1 VSGVFLQFDGRPPGL
16 IWNYDRIELI
26 TDGIVHIVG
35 FGLALVGATALVLLS
50 QPLSPELR
58 AATAIY
64 GAGLVTMLGVSAA
77 YNLWPISPRKWW
89 LRRFDHSA
97 IFIFIASTYTPL
109 IARMKLDNA
118 TLGLLAGVWV
128 VSALGVILKV
138 GLPGRFDR
146 FSIGLC
152 LLLGSSGMLIYD
164 SAILALPNSALWLI
178 AIGGGLYSIGV
189 IFHVWETLRFQNF
202 IWHTFVLLAAICHY
216 TAIFNCVVLTTT

>member
-1 VSGVFLQFDGRPPGL
+1 V

-26 TDGIVHIVG
+26 TDGIVHVAG
-35 FGLALVGATALVLLS
+35 LALALVGATALVLMS
-50 QPLSPELR
+50 QPLGTDLR
-58 AATAIY
+58 SASVVIY
-64 GAGLVTMLGVSAA
+64 GAGLVTMVGFSAA

-109 IARMKLDNA
+109 IARMNLDNA

-128 VSALGVILKV
+128 VAALGVILKV
-138 GLPGRFDR
+138 SLPGRFDR

-164 SAILALPNSALWLI
+164 SAIVALPSSALWLI
-178 AIGGGLYSIGV
+178 AMGGVLYSTGV
-189 IFHVWETLRFQNF
+189 IFHVWQTLRFQNF

-216 TAIFNCVVLTTT
+216 TAIFNCVVLKTT